1 MNFLRRY
8 VSQKSFLLGLAVP
21 ILFFSVPDVSSLRA
35 QQGGE
40 LAQRVGDLKDS
51 TAKNKELLA
60 HYTWVETVTISLK
73 GEQKKIQH
81 YQVITGPDGKPVK
94 TSLDPAPPA
103 QDDSA
108 AGRGGRLKQRIVT
121 KKKEEYE
128 DYAEEMK
135 SVAGQYLPPN
145 KDLIQAAY
153 QKGNVSYAPVP
164 GDAAQIKILIHNY
177 LKPNDS
183 LTIFFDK
190 AQKQIANL
198 TIATYLSDPS
208 DAMNLTV
215 DFSRI
220 PDGPSHVSSAT
231 IEGVSKQLTVV
242 MQNSNYVK
250 QY

>member
-1 MNFLRRY
+1 MSLMRSTTSKNVRILC
-8 VSQKSFLLGLAVP
+8 LAVLCLSF
-21 ILFFSVPDVSSLRA
+21 IVLSSPVLCA

-40 LAQRVGDLKDS
+40 LAQRIGDLKDS

-81 YQVITGPDGKPVK
+81 YQVVMGPDGKPVK

-103 QDDSA
+103 QDDSTG
-108 AGRGGRLKQRIVT
+108 GRGGRLKQRIVT

-128 DYAEEMK
+128 DYAEQMK
-135 SVAGQYLPPN
+135 SVAAQYLPPN

-153 QKGNVSYAPVP
+153 QKGNASFAPVP
-164 GDAAQIKILIHNY
+164 GDAGQVKILIHNY

-183 LTIFFDK
+183 LTIVFDK
-190 AQKQIANL
+190 TQKQIANI

-215 DFSRI
+215 NFSRI
-220 PDGPSHVSSAT
+220 PDGPSHLSSAT

>member
-1 MNFLRRY
+1 MNSLFRITAKKLAY
-8 VSQKSFLLGLAVP
+8 ISFGTICLC
-21 ILFFSVPDVSSLRA
+21 LFTQDSSMIQA

-73 GEQKKIQH
+73 GEQKKVQH

-94 TSLDPAPPA
+94 TSIDPAPPA

-108 AGRGGRLKQRIVT
+108 GGRGGRLKQRIVA

-128 DYAEEMK
+128 DYAEQMK
-135 SVAGQYLPPN
+135 TVAGQYLPPN

-153 QKGNVSYAPVP
+153 QKGNLSYAPVP
-164 GDAAQIKILIHNY
+164 GDPSQIKILIHNY

-183 LTIFFDK
+183 MTIFFDK
-190 AQKQIANL
+190 SQKQIANL
-198 TIATYLSDPS
+198 TIATYLTDPS

-220 PDGPSHVSSAT
+220 PDGPSHLSSAT

>member
-1 MNFLRRY
+1 MKFLPSSACRKL
-8 VSQKSFLLGLAVP
+8 SLFGLAGVSL
-21 ILFFSVPDVSSLRA
+21 IFFAAKSPVLRA

-73 GEQKKIQH
+73 GEQKKVQH
-81 YQVITGPDGKPVK
+81 FQVITGPDGKPVK

-108 AGRGGRLKQRIVT
+108 GGRGGRLKQRIVT

-128 DYAEEMK
+128 DYAEQMK

-153 QKGNVSYAPVP
+153 QKGNVSFASVP
-164 GDAAQIKILIHNY
+164 GDAGQVKILIHNY

-183 LTIFFDK
+183 LTIVFDK
-190 AQKQIANL
+190 TQKQIANL
-198 TIATYLSDPS
+198 NIATYLSDPS

>member
-1 MNFLRRY
+1 MNSLRPLRLMRMAFL
-8 VSQKSFLLGLAVP
+8 VLGGLCLFLLSQNVLV
-21 ILFFSVPDVSSLRA
+21 IRA
-35 QQGGE
+35 QQSGE
-40 LAQRVGDLKDS
+40 LAERVGDLKDS
-51 TAKNKELLA
+51 SAKNKELLA

-73 GEQKKIQH
+73 GEQKKVQH
-81 YQVITGPDGKPVK
+81 FQVITGPDGKPVK
-94 TSLDPAPPA
+94 TSIDPAPAA

-108 AGRGGRLKQRIVT
+108 GGRGGRLKQRIVA

-128 DYAEEMK
+128 DYAEQMK
-135 SVAGQYLPPN
+135 TVAGQYLPPN

-164 GDAAQIKILIHNY
+164 GDPSQIKILIRNY

-183 LTIFFDK
+183 LTIVFDK
-190 AQKQIANL
+190 SQKQIANL

-208 DAMNLTV
+208 DAMNLKV

-220 PDGPSHVSSAT
+220 PEGPSHVSNAT

-242 MQNSNYVK
+242 MENANYVK
-250 QY
+250 QD